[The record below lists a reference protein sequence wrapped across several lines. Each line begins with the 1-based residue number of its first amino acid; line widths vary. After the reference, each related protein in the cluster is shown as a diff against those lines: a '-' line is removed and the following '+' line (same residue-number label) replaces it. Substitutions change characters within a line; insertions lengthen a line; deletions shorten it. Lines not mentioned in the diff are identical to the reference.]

1 MGVIQRQGIKNSLVN
16 YFATGLGFIATLFIY
31 PFDLEAKGLIDFLMN
46 LGVLFIPYAQL
57 GVFAVYYKYFSKFTT
72 RIGSF
77 QKWIIKRLGVQFS
90 IFVLVYF
97 LLLGSLSDFL
107 SFAGI
112 DKSGNF
118 DTYSPY
124 IPLVIFCVLLQGFLV
139 MLSVTNQR
147 IVIPDLIRNIIQK
160 IYFPLIIILKFW
172 LSLSTEI
179 FILLF
184 FLYYLITIPLLF
196 WYVLKNSFIK
206 IKHSKMIVF
215 TQAEK
220 KEIRSYN
227 SFSLLNDIS
236 MQLSFKLDSVMVASL
251 INLTQTGIY
260 GIMFYMS
267 NVLSTAAGSILNITN
282 PIVSKK
288 MAENDIE
295 GVSNLYKKTSI
306 TLFIF
311 GIGVFFCLWFLIHD
325 VLSLTKYSEQLLVG
339 KYVFLY
345 LGIAKIFDMVT
356 SINSFILIYSKHY
369 RYNLVFVGIL
379 GISNVFL
386 NLALIPKY
394 GIEGA
399 AIASLIALVV
409 YNLLKLFFILLKLK
423 IHPFSLDTL
432 KVLGIACF
440 SFCILY
446 FLPEGKYVDNAYLNL
461 GLKGFLVVGIVTV
474 TFALP
479 IYFLNISKE
488 INGLANQVLSKL
500 KFLK

>member
-16 YFATGLGFIATLFIY
+16 YFATGLGFIATVFIY

-57 GVFAVYYKYFSKFTT
+57 GVFAVYYKYFSKFTD

-77 QKWIIKRLGVQFS
+77 QRWIVTRLLAQFS

-118 DTYSPY
+118 DVYSPY

-139 MLSVTNQR
+139 MLSVTNHR

-160 IYFPLIIILKFW
+160 IYFPLIIVLKFTFN
-172 LSLSTEI
+172 LSTEI
-179 FILLF
+179 FIILF
-184 FLYYLITIPLLF
+184 FLYYFITIPLLF
-196 WYVLKNSFIK
+196 WYVLKNKFIQ
-206 IKHSKMIVF
+206 IKNSKPIVF
-215 TQAEK
+215 LESEK

-227 SFSLLNDIS
+227 GFSLLNDIS
-236 MQLSFKLDSVMVASL
+236 TQLSFKLDSVMVASL

-267 NVLSTAAGSILNITN
+267 NVLSTATGSILNITN

-288 MAENDIE
+288 MADNDIE
-295 GVSNLYKKTSI
+295 GVSVLYKKSSI
-306 TLFIF
+306 TLLIF
-311 GIGVFFCLWFLIHD
+311 GLGVFFCLWFLIHD
-325 VLSLTKYSEQLLVG
+325 ILSLTKYSEQLLVG

-345 LGIAKIFDMVT
+345 LAIAKIFDMAT
-356 SINSFILIYSKHY
+356 SINSFILIYSKYY

-379 GISNVFL
+379 GVCNIFL

-399 AIASLIALVV
+399 AIASLVALVF
-409 YNLLKLFFILLKLK
+409 YNVLKLFFILIKLK

-432 KVLGIACF
+432 KVLAVGGI
-440 SFCILY
+440 SFAIL
-446 FLPEGKYVDNAYLNL
+446 FFIPEGKYVGNAYLNL
-461 GLKGFLVVGIVTV
+461 GLKGIIIIGTVGI

-479 IYFLNISKE
+479 IYILNISQE
-488 INGLANQVLSKL
+488 INGLVNKALSKL
-500 KFLK
+500 KILK